1 MKMVKPNYNQYK
13 ASTPAN
19 KVFKRYLIILGYNV
33 DKYLDKK
40 SSPFILLQA
49 QFIVSSAMTKH
60 DVKNYLEKIYQV
72 N

>member
-19 KVFKRYLIILGYNV
+19 KVLYKYQKVSGRNNPGETFKHFQYLKV
-33 DKYLDKK
+33 
-40 SSPFILLQA
+40 

-72 N
+72 NYIW